1 MCVIPDHY
9 TCLQEIFMW
18 KETESDLKQ
27 CQRIQVSAS
36 QALKTETFKN
46 HDIISYYDYVCYIF
60 ISLSFSTT
68 AGVREKNKNIITG
81 QK

>member
-1 MCVIPDHY
+1 
-9 TCLQEIFMW
+9 MW

-60 ISLSFSTT
+60 ISL
-68 AGVREKNKNIITG
+68 I
-81 QK
+81 

>member
-1 MCVIPDHY
+1 
-9 TCLQEIFMW
+9 MW

-46 HDIISYYDYVCYIF
+46 HDIISYYDYVYYIF
-60 ISLSFSTT
+60 I
-68 AGVREKNKNIITG
+68 
-81 QK
+81 